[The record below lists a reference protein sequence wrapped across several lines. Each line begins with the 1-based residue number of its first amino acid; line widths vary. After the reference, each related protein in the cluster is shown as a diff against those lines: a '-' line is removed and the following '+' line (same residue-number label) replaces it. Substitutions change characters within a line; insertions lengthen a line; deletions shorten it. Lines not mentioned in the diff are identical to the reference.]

1 MRSPIVFIA
10 DRAERIRALQRS
22 ALAGRPVYF
31 WAAGD
36 GKQPRLRGGS
46 STLRGDPTDPR
57 TFETLRDAAPI
68 VIVDVHDE
76 RYATRVAR
84 AVTTALPNVPVL
96 IIDRERRRHAGRH
109 GTTEGAVTWIDE
121 GELLAEAID
130 TLLRRAGA
138 RRRLRGLERALRGA
152 RRIAFLVQHDPD
164 PDAIASALAL
174 RAALRY
180 SPSAAP
186 IISCGKISRPENRR
200 LVDQLGI
207 KVRHVS
213 ESQLRSFGPLIL
225 VDVQPPYFD
234 DALGEVAAVVDH
246 HPPVKAFTARHRD
259 VRTSYGASA
268 TMALEYLL
276 AHGAAAVTVRLA
288 TALLYGIIT
297 DTKSL
302 SRPVSDEDLE
312 AFAFLFPRAD
322 HDALRRIQHPSYS
335 PLALRRFGR
344 ALETSRVERGL
355 AYVHLGRLPRDQ
367 EHIVAQLAEFCLG
380 MADARVAVVSGIFG
394 GRLVMSA
401 RALSP
406 DWQLGDRL
414 RALFG
419 EDGSAG
425 GHPVM
430 AKAVVPLRAWRDAP
444 RARTDRAIARQVRKM
459 LLESMRRRRPKKRA
473 LTSRRGA
480 SPASR

>member
-1 MRSPIVFIA
+1 MKSPIVFIA
-10 DRAERIRALQRS
+10 DRADRIRALRRS
-22 ALAGRPVYF
+22 ALAGRPVYY

-36 GKQPRLRGGS
+36 GRQPRQRGGGAA
-46 STLRGDPTDPR
+46 LHGNPTDPR
-57 TFETLRDAAPI
+57 TFEPLRDSAPI

-76 RYATRVAR
+76 RFASRVAR
-84 AVTTALPNVPVL
+84 AATATLPNVPVL
-96 IIDRERRRHAGRH
+96 IIDRQRRRRAARH
-109 GTTEGAVTWIDE
+109 GSTRGAVTWIDE

-130 TLLRRAGA
+130 TLLRRAAA
-138 RRRLRGLERALRGA
+138 RRRLRSLERALRGA

-164 PDAIASALAL
+164 PDAIASSLAL
-174 RAALRY
+174 RAALGY
-180 SPSAAP
+180 TPSTAP

-200 LVDQLGI
+200 LVEQLGI

-213 ESQLRSFGPLIL
+213 EPQLRGFGPLVL

-234 DALGEVAAVVDH
+234 AALGEVAGVVDH
-246 HPPVKAFTARHRD
+246 HPTVKPFTVRHRD
-259 VRTSYGASA
+259 VRTAYGASA

-276 AHGAAAVTVRLA
+276 ARGAEAVTVRLA

-302 SRPVSDEDLE
+302 SRPVSEEDLE

-322 HDALRRIQHPSYS
+322 HDALRRIQHPSYT
-335 PLALRRFGR
+335 PLALRRFGE
-344 ALETSRVERGL
+344 ALETARVERGL
-355 AYVHLGRLPRDQ
+355 AYVHLGRLPRAQ

-380 MADARVAVVSGIFG
+380 MAGAKVAVVSGVFG

-401 RALSP
+401 RALTP
-406 DWQLGDRL
+406 EWQLGDRL
-414 RALFG
+414 RELFG
-419 EDGSAG
+419 DDGSAG

-430 AKAVVPLRAWRDAP
+430 AKAVVPLRAWRGRPPTRD
-444 RARTDRAIARQVRKM
+444 DRAIARQVRK
-459 LLESMRRRRPKKRA
+459 LLLASMRGRRPKKRA
-473 LTSRRGA
+473 PASRRAA